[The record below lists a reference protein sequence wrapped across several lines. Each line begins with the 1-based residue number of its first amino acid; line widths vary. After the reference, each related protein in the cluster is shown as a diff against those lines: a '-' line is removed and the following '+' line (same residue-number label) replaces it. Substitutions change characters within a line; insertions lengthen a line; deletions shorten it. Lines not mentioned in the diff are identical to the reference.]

1 MTASEPSET
10 IVQVYARQGYII
22 SMTTALITIISF
34 GMAITTPPLSGP
46 FCTSGCFEYPY
57 SDIASRFP
65 GDYLWMYPTMLVSLL
80 FILFMVAI
88 HLRTAPGK
96 KLFSLS
102 GISLAILSAA
112 VLVPNYFVQV
122 TVIQPSLLRGETEG
136 IALISQ
142 FNPHGIFIAMEEA
155 GFFLMNI
162 ALLVIAPAFRGNG
175 RLFRVIRITGI
186 ISFLLAIAAMLLISV
201 KHGVMREYYFEVAI
215 ISIVWIELIII
226 STFMTLVFRREMK

>member
-10 IVQVYARQGYII
+10 TGQVYAMQGYII
-22 SMTTALITIISF
+22 AMVTALITTISF

-46 FCTSGCFEYPY
+46 FCTGGCFEYPY

-65 GDYLWMYPTMLVSLL
+65 RDYLWMYPTMFVSLF
-80 FILFMVAI
+80 FILLMVAI
-88 HLRTAPGK
+88 HLRTDPGK

-155 GFFLMNI
+155 GFLLMNI
-162 ALLVIAPAFRGNG
+162 ALLVVAPVFHGNG
-175 RLFRVIRITGI
+175 RLFRFIRITTI
-186 ISFLLAIAAMLLISV
+186 TSFLLAVTALLLISV

-215 ISIVWIELIII
+215 ISIVWIELILI
-226 STFMTLVFRREMK
+226 SIFTALIFRRDMK